1 MLSLCKDSVAVRGR
15 HVEAVRC
22 PGGRRRVE
30 KVSTSHTH
38 NGAAED
44 VRNDADTRA
53 RNHIKYQEANVDWLM
68 GKTLSP
74 KKGPDETRVDFAD
87 TKSLR
92 QIEWLPR
99 LQEISTV
106 SGKKVKD

>member
-1 MLSLCKDSVAVRGR
+1 
-15 HVEAVRC
+15 
-22 PGGRRRVE
+22 
-30 KVSTSHTH
+30 
-38 NGAAED
+38 
-44 VRNDADTRA
+44 
-53 RNHIKYQEANVDWLM
+53 M